1 MKNYLDKNVYEMAR
15 ERIKIAFNDFEKVLV
30 AFSGG
35 KDSGVMLNLC
45 YEYAKENNML
55 CKMAMY
61 YEDYE
66 GGYNLTAE
74 YVKRCFDGY
83 AGIEKF
89 WLCLPIKARC
99 AVSMLQTHWIPW
111 DRNDEE
117 IWIRQFPKSPY
128 LITEDNCP
136 FDFEKGTSGFDTR
149 IIFAKWFSKTHGK
162 TAVMVGIRA
171 DESLSRLGTIT
182 SQHRAYMYNNL
193 RFTKVV
199 DNCTVNFYPIYDW
212 TTQDIW
218 VANGKF
224 NWDYNK
230 LYDLFYKAGL
240 SIHQMRVASPFHEC
254 GQANLKLFKVI
265 EPDTWGRMVS
275 RVNGVNFTG
284 LYGGT
289 TAMGWKN
296 IKKPSHFTWE
306 QYAKFL
312 IETLPPEAKE
322 RILYNIDRINWTW
335 ANKGYGRNPEV
346 IAQMEKEGIELEHTG
361 EIAKNC
367 TKPKVYEIVKRKS
380 GMPEETEI
388 PLFRKCPNWKGVCIT
403 VLKND
408 FTCQYMGVGRTQK
421 DLERRKQILD
431 KYRGL

>member
-55 CKMAMY
+55 YKMAMY

-74 YVKRCFDGY
+74 YVKRCFNGY

>member
-1 MKNYLDKNVYEMAR
+1 MKKYLEKNVYEMAK
-15 ERIKIAFNDFEKVLV
+15 ERIAIAFNDFEKVLV

-45 YEYAKENNML
+45 YDYAKENNL
-55 CKMAMY
+55 LHKMAMY

-74 YVKRCFDGY
+74 YVERCFSGY
-83 AGIEKF
+83 SGIEKF

-111 DRNDEE
+111 DREDEE
-117 IWIRQFPKSPY
+117 IWIRKYPKTPY

-149 IIFAKWFSKTHGK
+149 IIFAKWFSETHGK

-182 SQHRAYMYNNL
+182 SQHRVYMHKDL
-193 RFTKVV
+193 RFTKIV
-199 DNCTVNFYPIYDW
+199 DDKTVNFYPIYDW

-218 VANGKF
+218 IANAKF
-224 NWDYNK
+224 KWDYNK

-240 SIHQMRVASPFHEC
+240 TIDQMRVASPFHEC

-296 IKKPSHFTWE
+296 IKKPAHFTWE

-322 RILYNIDRINWTW
+322 RILYNIERINWTW

-421 DLERRKQILD
+421 DLQRRKELLE
-431 KYRGL
+431 KYKGL